1 MPTVRN
7 VIADIKS
14 SLLHPALTSHF
25 EVTIPIPDGLKDGK
39 ILAANGL
46 SGFNSDRLQGRL
58 QLMCSEA
65 TLPGSNLATFEINDN
80 FHGVTER
87 HAYRRVYDDRIDLT
101 FYVDAENYIPIK
113 YFETWM
119 KYVVGESK
127 AEGGGKLSS
136 VKSNYFYRV
145 NYPNLYMCKQG
156 LKVIKFERTG
166 NVSYDG
172 SKMKGDKYVGPKLE
186 YEFINSY
193 PISIASMPVSYDSSS
208 LLKCSVSFSYIRYI
222 FQSKIEKDYP
232 PEGPSSESPTRS
244 PGDPSGPNP
253 LAPFPPGQGFGD
265 PKVEAAANRAQFGV
279 ASADPVVEGA
289 YQRLLENQL
298 HLALMILV
306 EPLELLGQPHK

>member
-7 VIADIKS
+7 IADIKLN
-14 SLLHPALTSHF
+14 LLRPALTSHF
-25 EVTIPIPDGLKDGK
+25 EVEIPIPPGLNAAY
-39 ILAANGL
+39 LSANGL
-46 SGFNSDRLQGRL
+46 TGFKGDNKQGRL

-101 FYVDAENYIPIK
+101 FYVDADNYLPIK

-136 VKSNYFYRV
+136 VNPNYFYRV
-145 NYPNLYMCKQG
+145 NYPDQYMCKQG
-156 LKVIKFERTG
+156 LKVIKFERNG

-172 SKMKGDKYVGPKLE
+172 SKITGDRYEGPTLE

-193 PISIASMPVSYDSSS
+193 PISVASMPVSYDSSS

-222 FQSKIEKDYP
+222 FQSISIEPDYP
-232 PEGPSSESPTRS
+232 PT
-244 PGDPSGPNP
+244 GDTSGPNFNLTP
-253 LAPFPPGQGFGD
+253 QQLANINTQAFNSNIDLSSITGNITPGGVPFNSAG
-265 PKVEAAANRAQFGV
+265 
-279 ASADPVVEGA
+279 ASQSSNFTPF
-289 YQRLLENQL
+289 
-298 HLALMILV
+298 
-306 EPLELLGQPHK
+306 

>member
-7 VIADIKS
+7 IADIKAN
-14 SLLHPALTSHF
+14 LLHPALTSHF
-25 EVTIPIPDGLKDGK
+25 EVEIPIPPGLNAAY
-39 ILAANGL
+39 LSANGL
-46 SGFNSDRLQGRL
+46 TDFKGDNKQGRL

-87 HAYRRVYDDRIDLT
+87 HAYRRIYDDRIDLT
-101 FYVDAENYIPIK
+101 FYVDADNYLPIK

-136 VKSNYFYRV
+136 VNPNYFYRV
-145 NYPNLYMCKQG
+145 NYPKDYMCEQG
-156 LKVIKFERTG
+156 LKVIKFERNG

-172 SKMKGDKYVGPKLE
+172 SKIKGDTYVGPTLE

-193 PISIASMPVSYDSSS
+193 PISVASMPVSYDSSS

-222 FQSKIEKDYP
+222 FQSISIEPDYP
-232 PEGPSSESPTRS
+232 PGGTTSEPSTKST
-244 PGDPSGPNP
+244 GDPSGPNFNLTP
-253 LAPFPPGQGFGD
+253 QQLANINTQAFNPNINLSNVVPTTTGGVSFNTAN
-265 PKVEAAANRAQFGV
+265 AAGN
-279 ASADPVVEGA
+279 VVDTTGA
-289 YQRLLENQL
+289 FNLR
-298 HLALMILV
+298 
-306 EPLELLGQPHK
+306 

>member
-1 MPTVRN
+1 MSSPKT
-7 VIADIKS
+7 IADIKLN
-14 SLLHPALTSHF
+14 LLRPALTSHF
-25 EVTIPIPDGLKDGK
+25 AVTIPKLGK
-39 ILAANGL
+39 KFDDFLRYNGVVL
-46 SGFNSDRLQGRL
+46 NQDKLN
-58 QLMCSEA
+58 LMCSEA

-101 FYVDAENYIPIK
+101 FYVNADEVGSYLPIR

-119 KYVVGESK
+119 KWIVDESMGDSDK
-127 AEGGGKLSS
+127 GPGVNSNS
-136 VKSNYFYRV
+136 RNYFYRV
-145 NYPNLYMCKQG
+145 RYPEGDGNGKFPGYTADG
-156 LKVIKFERTG
+156 LTVTKFERTG

-232 PEGPSSESPTRS
+232 PDGPSSEPPTKAT
-244 PGDPSGPNP
+244 GDPSGPNFNATP
-253 LAPFPPGQGFGD
+253 QQLAQINTQAFSPNVNLSSVTGNIPGGVPFNSAG
-265 PKVEAAANRAQFGV
+265 
-279 ASADPVVEGA
+279 ASQASTFTPF
-289 YQRLLENQL
+289 
-298 HLALMILV
+298 
-306 EPLELLGQPHK
+306 